1 MCEFNVIQ
9 IKWHKQQP
17 TILTVKIVDY
27 QILYGVNELKNQIRV
42 TPIHFFFVRVSEQA
56 TTITDT
62 EKKTQKAVKIKK

>member
-1 MCEFNVIQ
+1 MRKNDDLLCEFNVIQ

-42 TPIHFFFVRVSEQA
+42 TPIRFFFSFAYQS
-56 TTITDT
+56 
-62 EKKTQKAVKIKK
+62 KQQQ